1 MAHPPMHGP
10 TELRR
15 DPILRRWVIVAPERI
30 GDLSLRRGVAWG
42 RLEAP
47 GPCPFCPGNEHL
59 NPIEIARVDHGGTWR
74 VRVTP
79 DKHPLLRI
87 EGELARRGA
96 GMFDVM
102 NAIGAHELVT
112 DTPDHEQAWAD
123 FAPQQMVRLLQ
134 TYRDRLRDLRR
145 DPRFRHVLVLKNRG
159 AAWSRYPHAHSH
171 VIAAPFP
178 PKRLEEELAGAREYF
193 RHKERCAFCD
203 VVVDT
208 VRTGSRLI
216 EQRGDFVSFTPF
228 ASAHPF
234 EVWICGAT
242 HEADFGAVG
251 DDALAPMAQLLIDTL
266 VRLGKACDDPGYSIA
281 LHTGALDGSD
291 RGEYH
296 WHWEVVPHLGS
307 ELGMEWATG
316 IFSNPVAPEDAAQR
330 LRDALP
336 A

>member
-1 MAHPPMHGP
+1 MNGV

-15 DPILRRWVIVAPERI
+15 DPILRRWVIVAPERT
-30 GDLSLRRGVAWG
+30 GDLSLRRSGG
-42 RLEAP
+42 PGPLEAP

-59 NPIEIARVDHGGTWR
+59 NPIEIARVDHAGTWR

-87 EGELARRGA
+87 EGQLARRGA

-112 DTPDHEQAWAD
+112 DTPEHDQGWAR
-123 FAPQQMVRLLQ
+123 FPPQQMVRLLQ

-145 DPRFRHVLVLKNRG
+145 DPRFRHVLILKNRG

-171 VIAAPFP
+171 VIAAPFT
-178 PKRLEEELAGAREYF
+178 PKRLEDEVTGAREYF

-203 VVVDT
+203 VLADT
-208 VRTGSRLI
+208 QRTRGRLV
-216 EQRGDFVSFTPF
+216 EQRGDFVSFAPF

-234 EVWICGAT
+234 ETWICGLT

-251 DDALAPMAQLLIDTL
+251 DDALAPLAQLLIDTTA
-266 VRLGKACDDPGYSIA
+266 RLETACDDPGYSIA

-291 RGEYH
+291 RAEYH
-296 WHWEVVPHLGS
+296 WHWEIVPHLGY